1 MRLKPIIKGFLLT
14 LITLGMSCMPLNAQK
29 LQAAL
34 SHYSVDDGLTSNTIA
49 HIIRDDYGYLWIG
62 TWNGLSRF
70 DGFNFFNYETGNAS
84 GIPLLHNRIMDMVA
98 DGSQNIWMRMYD
110 GHIFVLNRRTDTII
124 NPLEDMEGYEDIVS
138 QADGELP
145 GLNETLP
152 KGVYYLTEKQAPA
165 TYAVLSQDLCFE
177 IDDLGYIR
185 KISGPGT
192 LVQQTEQS
200 GTMDVFYT
208 INVENELLVTDGVMI
223 RKVVTGDMGDKQK
236 DFTFTVVQAPAGQK
250 YTWEKNGV
258 EQTLQIGMG
267 DTFTLKHGETVQ
279 IFVPDETLLR
289 ISEANGQYN
298 TTWVLNGE
306 ELNADQNN
314 TVGFSDVGLL
324 VVTNDYGTVAPTS
337 YNGGSATVMFVI
349 VLISGA
355 ILWILTKKRS
365 KNNQKI

>member
-1 MRLKPIIKGFLLT
+1 MR
-14 LITLGMSCMPLNAQK
+14 
-29 LQAAL
+29 
-34 SHYSVDDGLTSNTIA
+34 
-49 HIIRDDYGYLWIG
+49 
-62 TWNGLSRF
+62 
-70 DGFNFFNYETGNAS
+70 
-84 GIPLLHNRIMDMVA
+84 
-98 DGSQNIWMRMYD
+98 
-110 GHIFVLNRRTDTII
+110 IFAIHKNDTIMKSPQAYRHLYGLI
-124 NPLEDMEGYEDIVS
+124 GYPLVHSFSLDYFNQKFISEDIDA
-138 QADGELP
+138 QYI
-145 GLNETLP
+145 N
-152 KGVYYLTEKQAPA
+152 
-165 TYAVLSQDLCFE
+165 FE

-258 EQTLQIGMG
+258 QQPLQIGMG